1 MKKPPKEILEELTC
15 QPYKVFDGLDYQ
27 RMMSLKF
34 PAIRIDINNEQS
46 LQCNLQNKNK
56 GGLPKDDDE
65 QPISE
70 NARTNGT
77 EPNMDSADNSDNDQN
92 GQENE

>member
-34 PAIRIDINNEQS
+34 PAIRIDVNNEQLLES
-46 LQCNLQNKNK
+46 NLLSKK
-56 GGLPKDDDE
+56 KD
-65 QPISE
+65 
-70 NARTNGT
+70 A
-77 EPNMDSADNSDNDQN
+77 
-92 GQENE
+92 